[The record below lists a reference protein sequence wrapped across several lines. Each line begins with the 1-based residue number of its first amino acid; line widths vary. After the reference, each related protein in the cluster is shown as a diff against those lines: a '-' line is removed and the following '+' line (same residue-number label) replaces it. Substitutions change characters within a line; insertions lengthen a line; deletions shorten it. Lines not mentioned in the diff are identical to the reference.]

1 MSNTFK
7 CKKYQFLNFSLSG
20 QVTMIRSVSRI
31 LGLLK
36 INALPVS
43 EKREH
48 ITLSRYLGIS
58 TLPYHQT
65 TNTILTLGCKVQDL
79 FTRPTYHLA
88 SNLKL
93 QFTEQSRKLVVLQE
107 DISQGLGINQ
117 SLQPDLSSAAFNY

>member
-1 MSNTFK
+1 MT
-7 CKKYQFLNFSLSG
+7 
-20 QVTMIRSVSRI
+20 RSVSRI

-43 EKREH
+43 EKRKL
-48 ITLSRYLGIS
+48 IALSRYLGII

-79 FTRPTYHLA
+79 FTRPKYHLA
-88 SNLKL
+88 CNLKL

-117 SLQPDLSSAAFNY
+117 LLQPDLSSAAFNY